1 MYGYLYF
8 ESVLLFVPPTFY
20 YVFCVSITC
29 QLLYFVSLCQL
40 NILAYPSCT
49 LLRHQYVIVVLIV
62 GFPMKGIGDA
72 IPKANINIENI
83 FSFIDLQKYTKIYQR
98 SYSSFSST
106 TLIQKQ
112 MKVLNPYN
120 IFRWFLL
127 TYFDVIKF
135 SVKFETKRSC
145 VMNIST

>member
-1 MYGYLYF
+1 MVTCISKAFSCL
-8 ESVLLFVPPTFY
+8 SLLH
-20 YVFCVSITC
+20 SIMFFAC
-29 QLLYFVSLCQL
+29 RLHVNCIYFVSLCQL

-49 LLRHQYVIVVLIV
+49 LLRHQYVTVVLIV